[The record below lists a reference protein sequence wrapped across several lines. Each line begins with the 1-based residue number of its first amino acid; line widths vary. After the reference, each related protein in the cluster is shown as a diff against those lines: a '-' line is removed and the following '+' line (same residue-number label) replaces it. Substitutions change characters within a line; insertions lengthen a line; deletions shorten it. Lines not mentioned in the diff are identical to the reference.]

1 MNRDLRRALDDEPM
15 RPFQW
20 LAVAVCIVLNLID
33 GFDVLVMAFTAS
45 SVAAEWNLGG
55 AEIGLL
61 LSAGLFGMAAGSL
74 FIAPWA
80 DRWGRRPLILAC
92 LALSGLGMLASA
104 LSQAA
109 WQLAL
114 LRGLTG
120 LGIGGI
126 LASSNVIAS
135 EYASRRWRGLAVS
148 LQSTGYALGAT
159 LGGLLAVWLIGAWGW
174 RSVFVFGAGLTL
186 AVIPLVCL
194 CLPESLDFLLAR
206 RPPRALQRVNALA
219 RRLGRAALAELPS
232 PPGGGAEHG
241 SRLARLLCVAQRR
254 TTLLLW
260 ALFFL
265 VMFGF
270 YFIMSWTP
278 KLLVAAGLS
287 TAQGITGG
295 TLLSI
300 GGIFG
305 AALLGGLAARFRLER
320 VLALFM
326 LLTAALLALFSLS
339 AGLPGAALPL
349 GLLIGLCANA
359 CVAGLYALAPSLYDA
374 SVRATGVGWGIGV
387 GRGGDPLA
395 AGGRAPA
402 RRRLAAA
409 VPLWG
414 VRGGVRRRGRRVAA
428 ARCAASRALADAGR
442 RCVRAAG
449 VSALGGD
456 DRLGDGGA
464 EPVQR
469 RRAFAALVPVQGDV
483 ERRQGEGQFEHAHA
497 AFGDE
502 AIGDLRRQDGQQLGT
517 GNDLRQHREVRHP
530 QADAALH
537 LHGLEHVL
545 GDAVAG
551 GTGHHDVPLGQVL
564 LQAQA
569 VADPRVA
576 VAEQAHVAL
585 VQDPLAARAGHR
597 LAANRRV
604 DLGAAQPGADLV
616 HLQRQHFH
624 FGERR
629 VAGQAFEDQREE
641 THFAEIGEG
650 DAETS
655 LGGRRIEVANALY
668 RALDARQRL
677 AEGAVE
683 LLGDEGR
690 LDAVAGAG
698 G

>member
-33 GFDVLVMAFTAS
+33 GFDVLVMAFTAA

-305 AALLGGLAARFRLER
+305 AALLGGLAAR
-320 VLALFM
+320 
-326 LLTAALLALFSLS
+326 
-339 AGLPGAALPL
+339 
-349 GLLIGLCANA
+349 
-359 CVAGLYALAPSLYDA
+359 
-374 SVRATGVGWGIGV
+374 
-387 GRGGDPLA
+387 
-395 AGGRAPA
+395 
-402 RRRLAAA
+402 
-409 VPLWG
+409 
-414 VRGGVRRRGRRVAA
+414 
-428 ARCAASRALADAGR
+428 
-442 RCVRAAG
+442 
-449 VSALGGD
+449 
-456 DRLGDGGA
+456 
-464 EPVQR
+464 
-469 RRAFAALVPVQGDV
+469 
-483 ERRQGEGQFEHAHA
+483 
-497 AFGDE
+497 
-502 AIGDLRRQDGQQLGT
+502 
-517 GNDLRQHREVRHP
+517 
-530 QADAALH
+530 
-537 LHGLEHVL
+537 
-545 GDAVAG
+545 
-551 GTGHHDVPLGQVL
+551 
-564 LQAQA
+564 
-569 VADPRVA
+569 
-576 VAEQAHVAL
+576 
-585 VQDPLAARAGHR
+585 
-597 LAANRRV
+597 
-604 DLGAAQPGADLV
+604 
-616 HLQRQHFH
+616 
-624 FGERR
+624 
-629 VAGQAFEDQREE
+629 
-641 THFAEIGEG
+641 
-650 DAETS
+650 
-655 LGGRRIEVANALY
+655 
-668 RALDARQRL
+668 
-677 AEGAVE
+677 
-683 LLGDEGR
+683 
-690 LDAVAGAG
+690 
-698 G
+698 